1 MKKSALLGILII
13 GLLMAGAGIKA
24 QEFYYGIERASAIST
39 QYHRPLGL
47 CAGYVFLFKRD
58 KKLIVDFTANYSY
71 QTYNIIKISHV
82 LGSSFDVRQVK
93 PKNWWFSLSSSYI
106 FRVFS
111 GSCLVIRMGPQVS
124 LNYFLC
130 SEQVREIPSA
140 TQPDRSYP
148 DKNRY
153 LNRPGFGGN
162 LEFEFKGLLEKNVSI
177 ITSFTPQLIA
187 YGKVLVKNDN
197 VEGSMLTVA
206 TRLGLRYR
214 LF

>member
-1 MKKSALLGILII
+1 MKKSAIPVLLIA
-13 GLLMAGAGIKA
+13 GLLLAGMGIKA
-24 QEFYYGIERASAIST
+24 QEFYYGIERASAISA

-47 CAGYVFLFKRD
+47 CAGYVFLFKQD
-58 KKLIVDFTANYSY
+58 KKLIVDFTANYSH
-71 QTYNIIKISHV
+71 QTYNVIKVSHV

-93 PKNWWFSLSSSYI
+93 PQNWWFSLSSSFN

-130 SEQVREIPSA
+130 KEQVRDIPTA
-140 TQPDRSYP
+140 TQPDRTYL

-153 LNRPGFGGN
+153 LNRPGLGGN
-162 LEFEFKGLLEKNVSI
+162 LELEFKGLLEKNVSI
-177 ITSFTPQLIA
+177 ITSFTPQIIA
-187 YGKVLVKNDN
+187 YGKFLTTDTS
-197 VEGSMLTVA
+197 VEGAMLTIA
-206 TRLGLRYR
+206 SRLGLRYR